1 MKAELIQLEERR
13 EELNK
18 ESAEL
23 KNILE
28 DNVPRMRSRI
38 NRLAEILQDFH
49 ASEEEASQI
58 RADIDGLKNEIDDM
72 RRLGKTREIL
82 RSSGFDE
89 VEDLRFVSSGG
100 MLRLTPDLDAVYG
113 LLSRFKTSMGE
124 TVEDIDRERLSVD
137 NSIEDKKNE
146 LSGVLG
152 ESEEQE
158 NIGDDTDEAK
168 EVESESKEDPEDN
181 NAEAEQEAEEFEEA
195 SEEEPKEST
204 EEDIPNESEMKEQ
217 GPGKDI
223 YARLQQI
230 EGTVKFSLNEGTL
243 SERHFEIT
251 NHGKLIKIVE
261 KGVGYVE
268 NRAWTL
274 REDGLVILDGK
285 GTAKDIDVPE
295 GRLMLKKRVGGGY
308 TKYGEEALNELDFV
322 IEKLIE
328 GEYIK

>member
-1 MKAELIQLEERR
+1 MKFEQIPQDEVKSEDNDMKAELIQLEERR

-181 NAEAEQEAEEFEEA
+181 NAEAEQEAEE
-195 SEEEPKEST
+195 
-204 EEDIPNESEMKEQ
+204 
-217 GPGKDI
+217 
-223 YARLQQI
+223 L
-230 EGTVKFSLNEGTL
+230 
-243 SERHFEIT
+243 H
-251 NHGKLIKIVE
+251 
-261 KGVGYVE
+261 
-268 NRAWTL
+268 
-274 REDGLVILDGK
+274 
-285 GTAKDIDVPE
+285 
-295 GRLMLKKRVGGGY
+295 MLK
-308 TKYGEEALNELDFV
+308 
-322 IEKLIE
+322 
-328 GEYIK
+328 